1 MAKISGTLYCVF
13 DGSDRILHTDSATLN
28 VDVDLP
34 ETTNKESGGWEMHEI
49 DGKRSW
55 SIDFSGLYDE
65 TGSGITPDEIL
76 GKIIA
81 RTLDVTVYFKPTSGS
96 TTGWT
101 GAGKYKNIKIEATGE
116 APVKFSSQIIA
127 NGALSETT

>member
-1 MAKISGTLYCVF
+1 MAKINGTLYCVF
-13 DGSDRILHTDSATLN
+13 DGSDRILHTDSASLN

-34 ETTNKESGGWEMHEI
+34 ETTNKESGGWEKHEI

-55 SIDFSGLYDE
+55 TIDFAGLYDE
-65 TGSGITPDEIL
+65 TGTGITPDEII

-96 TTGWT
+96 TKGWT
-101 GAGKYKNIKIEATGE
+101 GAGKYKNIKIDADSES
-116 APVKFSSQIIA
+116 PIKFSGQIIA
-127 NGALSETT
+127 NGALSVTT